1 MEILKTLR
9 DGRLLVAFGDITRYP
24 CDAIVNAANSTLLG
38 GGGVDGAIHEAAG
51 PDLLAECKRLRAT
64 SLPEGLPPGQAVAT
78 GPGKLSALGI
88 RRIIHTVGPIW
99 RGGNHDEP
107 RLLASCYRSCLEI
120 ARAENFSSIAFPAIS
135 TGVYGFPKSLAAP
148 IAFRAVADFLDISDR
163 PATVTLVFYSRSDAE
178 IFLANINS

>member
-64 SLPEGLPPGQAVAT
+64 SLPEGCRPGRLWPQARANSRPWVYVELSTRSVLSGAAETMTNLAFLRPAIAPAWKLPEPKTLAVLPFRPFLPASTVSPKIWPPQSRSEQSPIFWTYQT
-78 GPGKLSALGI
+78 GPQ
-88 RRIIHTVGPIW
+88 R
-99 RGGNHDEP
+99 
-107 RLLASCYRSCLEI
+107 
-120 ARAENFSSIAFPAIS
+120 
-135 TGVYGFPKSLAAP
+135 
-148 IAFRAVADFLDISDR
+148 
-163 PATVTLVFYSRSDAE
+163 
-178 IFLANINS
+178 